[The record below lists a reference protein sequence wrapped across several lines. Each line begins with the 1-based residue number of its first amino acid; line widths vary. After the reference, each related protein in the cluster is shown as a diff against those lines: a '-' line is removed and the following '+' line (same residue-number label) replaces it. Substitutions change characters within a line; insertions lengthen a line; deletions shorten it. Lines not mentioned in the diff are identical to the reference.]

1 MFQDFFFPNIIYL
14 TNAVS
19 FCYASDGMKSW
30 VPALG
35 LTGIG
40 FFIAGCIIGGLLG
53 GKWIDAKFGTAPA
66 FLITGLVLGI
76 AVAFLGVYSMIKPI
90 VDNIRKGGEDS

>member
-1 MFQDFFFPNIIYL
+1 
-14 TNAVS
+14 
-19 FCYASDGMKSW
+19 MKSW

-53 GKWIDAKFGTAPA
+53 GKWIDEKLGTEPA

-76 AVAFLGVYSMIKPI
+76 ALAFLGVYNTIKPI
-90 VDNIRKGGEDS
+90 MDNIRKGEEDS

>member
-1 MFQDFFFPNIIYL
+1 MFQDFLFPDIVYL
-14 TNAVS
+14 TNAAS

-53 GKWIDAKFGTAPA
+53 GKWIDEKFGT
-66 FLITGLVLGI
+66 TGLVLGI
-76 AVAFLGVYSMIKPI
+76 AVAFLGVYNMIKPI

>member
-1 MFQDFFFPNIIYL
+1 
-14 TNAVS
+14 
-19 FCYASDGMKSW
+19 MKSW

-40 FFIAGCIIGGLLG
+40 FFIAGFIIGGLLG
-53 GKWIDAKFGTAPA
+53 GKWIDEKLGTEPA

-76 AVAFLGVYSMIKPI
+76 ALAFLGVYNMIKPI
-90 VDNIRKGGEDS
+90 IDNIRKGGEDS